1 MGFNLPLGVGVGWGG
16 VYYTLRINLKILDS
30 IGSSVFKGKPGM
42 EPSDFCPKEGL
53 LLPGGVQ
60 LSCWSLKVFLYTEGP
75 ANHVIIESFK
85 QHA

>member
-1 MGFNLPLGVGVGWGG
+1 MGFNLPLGGGMGWGGVG

-30 IGSSVFKGKPGM
+30 TGSTVFKRKTGL
-42 EPSDFCPKEGL
+42 EASDFCPKEGL

-60 LSCWSLKVFLYTEGP
+60 LSCWSLKVFLYTGGP

-85 QHA
+85 